1 MFKNDF
7 VEQIRT
13 LKQVKPREDWVALTK
28 KEILPAP
35 TLHWRPVFAAGISLA
50 ILIGV
55 FVLSQNSLPGEAL
68 YRVKKV
74 SEKGQVLLVSKAK
87 KPEFNLGLANKRLQ
101 ELTEIAEKNGEQEPE
116 QLASAVI
123 EFQASAIEAAKN
135 LTTIGALREAP
146 LQSDAIM
153 MKRIVEET
161 RKIEEN
167 KEKIKALG
175 VEIGTTEELDNAIAQ
190 LVQREI
196 EELEARVLTDAQDQ
210 AFAEI
215 KQDYEAEDYYQ
226 ALEKILLLSYPQ
238 AE

>member
-7 VEQIRT
+7 VETIRT
-13 LKQVKPREDWVALTK
+13 LKQVKPREDWVVLTK
-28 KEILPAP
+28 KEILPNP
-35 TLHWRPVFAAGISLA
+35 TFKWRPVFAAGISLA

-68 YRVKKV
+68 YKVKKV

-87 KPEFNLGLANKRLQ
+87 KPEFKLGLANKRLQ

-116 QLASAVI
+116 QLASAVS

-135 LTTIGALREAP
+135 LTDVGATTS
-146 LQSDAIM
+146 SDPVM
-153 MKRIVEET
+153 MQRIVEET
-161 RKIEEN
+161 RKIEKN
-167 KEKIKALG
+167 KAKVKALG
-175 VEIGTTEELDNAIAQ
+175 VEVGATEELDNAIAQ

-196 EELEARVLTDAQDQ
+196 EKLETQVLTDAQEQ
-210 AFAEI
+210 ALPEI
-215 KQDYEAEDYYQ
+215 KRDYEAKDYYQ

-238 AE
+238 DK